1 MLKKISTVLVIII
14 VMLSFTACGNRE
26 ETNKDNSNSPETVAI
41 HIGDINIYLDE
52 ARYYLYTSQAS
63 YETYYLTKDTE
74 IDWKSKMKEGV
85 TWEEF
90 VKGATLDD
98 ICRRECMYSLREQY
112 NVSLT
117 DEEKQEVQKM
127 AGAYFANT
135 AENLQQKIRISD
147 KRLKQIFE
155 KKLIAEKVTD
165 ILEAMNAEK
174 NEAGADENVTGEKTN
189 QKANAIYKKWKSE
202 YEVKVYECFR
212 EIHFDEPVF
221 TKESLTE
228 APIVTEEITATG
240 QLKSE

>member
-1 MLKKISTVLVIII
+1 MYKKISTIFVMII
-14 VMLSFTACGNRE
+14 VMLSFVACGNQKE
-26 ETNKDNSNSPETVAI
+26 SNKGNANDSEIVAV
-41 HIGDINIYLDE
+41 HIGDVNIYLDE

-74 IDWKSKMKEGV
+74 IDWKSEMKEGV

-98 ICRRECMYSLREQY
+98 LCRRECMYSLREQY
-112 NVSLT
+112 NISLT
-117 DEEKQEVQKM
+117 EEEKQEVQKM
-127 AGAYFANT
+127 AGAYLSNT
-135 AENLQQKIRISD
+135 AENLQRKIGISD

-155 KKLIAEKVTD
+155 KKLIAGKVTD

-174 NEAGADENVTGEKTN
+174 NEAGDDENVTGEKTN

-202 YEVKVYECFR
+202 HEVRVEECFR
-212 EIHFDEPVF
+212 KIHFDEPVF

-228 APIVTEEITATG
+228 TPLVTEEITTAG
-240 QLKSE
+240 QLKRE